1 MLVSAKFKFN
11 FMTKKIIL
19 ILFSMVIIL
28 TGFLFLTPSG
38 KTLPRHER
46 AETTTPLINDFKKD
60 SLSVKSGVETTAL
73 SSALRQAN
81 TSEKSPFAMEE
92 STRSSRWKKAKSAL
106 SINAEIEQLLIESDV
121 ENPRFA
127 YKLFLLCEQ
136 VNESKSSEQL
146 PAEAVQQRLKEYANG
161 RPHVTQI
168 TPYEWRLTHAI
179 VDAGYSEN
187 TVAKKRALSDKFA
200 ARCGGPVSEAL
211 GIKVAGSID
220 NSAKAGSALANA
232 PYGDLRSEASFA
244 ALEKVLRDPSLAS
257 VWLPIKRDFLGE
269 IAENAGYFEGL
280 NDNDKKALLWLVICN
295 FGSDCA
301 DDGITRLDACL
312 NAYLCDGNSVAESV
326 ANAVGKD
333 KVPIVAARA
342 NKLSLDLAAAG
353 AGFFKSRQK

>member
-1 MLVSAKFKFN
+1 
-11 FMTKKIIL
+11 MTKKIIV
-19 ILFSMVIIL
+19 ILFFIAIGL
-28 TGFLFLTPSG
+28 AGILFLTPSG
-38 KTLPRHER
+38 KTFIHHES
-46 AETTTPLINDFKKD
+46 AEIKTPLFND
-60 SLSVKSGVETTAL
+60 VRTNNL
-73 SSALRQAN
+73 SSISGAEISTASPPLLQAN
-81 TSEKSPFAMEE
+81 SSEKSPVTMEE
-92 STRSSRWKKAKSAL
+92 SKRSIRWKKAKSAL

-127 YKLFLLCEQ
+127 YNLFLLCEQ
-136 VNESKSSEQL
+136 ANENKSSEQL
-146 PAEAVQQRLKEYANG
+146 PREVVQQRLKEYANG
-161 RPHVTQI
+161 KPKPNDTQV

-200 ARCGGPVSEAL
+200 ARCGGPVSEEL
-211 GIKVAGSID
+211 GIKVARAID
-220 NSAKAGSALANA
+220 DSAKAGSALANA
-232 PYGDLRSEASFA
+232 PYGELRSEASFA
-244 ALEKVLRDPSLAS
+244 ALEKVLRDPSLAA
-257 VWLPIKRDFLGE
+257 VWLPIKRGFLGN

-280 NDNDKKALLWLVICN
+280 NDNDKNALLWLVICN

-353 AGFFKSRQK
+353 ASFFKPRQK